1 MPNCICPSACS
12 ATASM
17 KQSPISDALDVAVPA
32 DFNRLSGEQIE
43 RLIARHEA
51 ATPWRLDPEAVHPPE
66 PFGMIA

>member
-1 MPNCICPSACS
+1 VEQVA
-12 ATASM
+12 AS
-17 KQSPISDALDVAVPA
+17 DLLDLTVPA

-51 ATPWRLDPEAVHPPE
+51 PELWRCDQAPIRPPE